1 MWKALEEECSGQR
14 EEQVQR
20 PGSWRRLK
28 NREEARQLEENGRES
43 GGRGSGG
50 RRRMMGSHWW
60 V

>member
-43 GGRGSGG
+43 GQVVEGLGAVEG
-50 RRRMMGSHWW
+50 
-60 V
+60 